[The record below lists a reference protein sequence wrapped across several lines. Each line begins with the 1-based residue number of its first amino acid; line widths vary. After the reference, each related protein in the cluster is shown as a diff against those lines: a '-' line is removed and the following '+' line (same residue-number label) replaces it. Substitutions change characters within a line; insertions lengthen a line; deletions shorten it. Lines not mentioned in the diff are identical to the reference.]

1 MTSKQKGNANAGPD
15 TISSQAVLGKGGNEP
30 MKLTKLTLTLLT
42 STTVVPLLIAG
53 MLLRGAAQTTPSDCN
68 SLIGS
73 DDSTQVKIAR
83 AMSAGPTEVAKAA
96 RIVDTDAQGKMVILR
111 EGNNGFTC
119 MPGNLKVVGEP
130 PMCVDA
136 PSMQWFADAKA
147 HKPKPTNTVPGITY
161 MLAGATQRSDS
172 DPNDTTSM
180 SIDVG
185 PHWMIMW
192 PFDPKTTDYQP
203 RTSRPARTSCGPGRR
218 TRMCH
223 HGTSIKRFHRVGAF
237 NGHELWLKQDRQGL
251 YSGIFD
257 SRCDREEVVFS
268 TWWRRAYERSQ

>member
-1 MTSKQKGNANAGPD
+1 MRMTSKQKGNGNTGPGA
-15 TISSQAVLGKGGNEP
+15 ISSQTVLGRAGNEP
-30 MKLTKLTLTLLT
+30 MKLTKLSLTFLT
-42 STTVVPLLIAG
+42 FTASVLLISG
-53 MLLRGAAQTTPSDCN
+53 LLLRGAAQTTPSDHN
-68 SLIGS
+68 ASAGS

-96 RIVDTDAQGKMVILR
+96 RIVDTDAQGKMVVLR

-136 PSMQWFADAKA
+136 PSMQWFSDAKA

-161 MLAGATQRSDS
+161 MLAGASQRSDS

-180 SIDVG
+180 PIDVG

-192 PFDPKTTDYQP
+192 PFDPKATGLPTTHKPTGAYIMWAGSP
-203 RTSRPARTSCGPGRR
+203 YAHVHIMGRP
-218 TRMCH
+218 
-223 HGTSIKRFHRVGAF
+223 
-237 NGHELWLKQDRQGL
+237 
-251 YSGIFD
+251 
-257 SRCDREEVVFS
+257 
-268 TWWRRAYERSQ
+268 